1 MNTLART
8 DAGPWYRE
16 PWPWL
21 LMLGPA
27 IVIVAGS
34 ITAVFAM
41 ETFDGLVADDYYK
54 QGVAINTTLHRDEV
68 AQSLGYRA
76 QLTLNAQGNRLELA
90 FANAAPTA
98 KEISLTFAHP
108 TSGGFDR
115 VVTLSRTADNHFVAS
130 LPPLAQVPWRLVL
143 EDPSPAGQWRLTGQ
157 WRTGELSVQLAPT
170 PK

>member
-1 MNTLART
+1 MTTLNQL

-54 QGVAINTTLHRDEV
+54 QGVTINTTLHRDQV

-76 QLTLNAQGNRLELA
+76 ELTLNAQGNRLELA
-90 FANAAPTA
+90 FAETTPAS
-98 KEISLTFAHP
+98 KELMLTFAHP

-115 VVTLSRTADNHFVAS
+115 VVTLSRTADQHFVAS
-130 LPPLAQVPWRLVL
+130 LPPLAPVPWRLML
-143 EDPSPAGQWRLTGQ
+143 EDPAKQWRLTGQ
-157 WRTGELSVQLAPT
+157 WRTGESLVRLAPT
-170 PK
+170 PN